1 MTSRAERIDYSIL
14 HKKGK
19 RVPLS
24 TRKPS
29 GDMADEKTADGT
41 QAVDPVDLFVDVQV
55 LKDDIG
61 DFVDEMSFD
70 ATPANEIIITLKGLR
85 SEFRTKHTKLK
96 LLIGNPR
103 YNTEFKREFDDVIQ
117 MIKVA
122 IERAKEFQSKEVA
135 TQKTIVDHQE
145 KSMLF
150 QINTT
155 LRIATELESE
165 WREPAIS
172 QLTDDQILKLKDN
185 QKESAKKL
193 ETVTHNYQE
202 ILKYP
207 AVSGAVKKAVEELG
221 KKYDIII
228 SKKTGF
234 LKDLEKE
241 VDERELN
248 KRDLIKEGKL
258 NINLPKFSG
267 YDSPLDIYTFQ
278 TEFEKLNGRTSTKRV
293 LPDLLINNH
302 LSEPALSLVKHVD
315 NMPEIW
321 ERLKATFGD
330 TRFLLAKKV
339 AKLDNVSQL
348 GKTKDPEKLIAGIS
362 QIISLMRD
370 LLNLASKHDIEKN
383 LFYGEGLEK
392 IYRLM
397 GNDRMTQWL
406 KESCEVE
413 QNEKVLWN
421 KLLLFLE
428 KELKVE
434 QQRLRFCGHVEKSS
448 PGPKGGRG
456 HCAFFGERSESKKC
470 LLCGAKDGE
479 NDHVST
485 GSSGS
490 KVIQYFSCRTFVDKT
505 PSQRFSM
512 LRKKGFCF
520 QCLYPGADW
529 NKGKHA
535 KGECQSEFICPHPSH
550 QSYPKKKHVLLCDEH
565 KNSQDNEALLERYK
579 AKCMKNPSLPSFSRE
594 IKLSFHANSAILTS
608 NIYQSVAEQNAPES
622 NVPVQNVSELNVA
635 DSDDE
640 IKDRGIYMLQQI
652 KMRGEMFNIFFDSGC
667 SDFLI
672 TKDAVNRLGSSATLL
687 SKVPV
692 SIGGLAGSKT
702 ISDHGL
708 YRVKLPLS
716 TGNYAQLSGICLPK
730 LTDNFPLYSL
740 CDAEKSLFD
749 TAGAIAK
756 TFPKLPK
763 TAGGKVDMMI
773 GISYFRYFPKLVFQ
787 SPTGLAIFKSVFR
800 GSDGTTGVLGGPHKS
815 FSRTFDAHL
824 SATFYTELAHIR
836 KLSIVE
842 SPVTPSLDQ
851 TAYRSNVLK
860 SFEAAENAGSQ
871 ITYRCTTC
879 RSCKDCKTHESIEA
893 ISIKE
898 EAEQAVINSS
908 VSIDTDTCTTTAR
921 LPLMFD
927 PVKRLAPNKAVA
939 LKVYNQQVKKL
950 NNPTNAT
957 DKSDV
962 IESEAKLQKLG
973 FVDYVKNL
981 PADIQDDLRNNPVQN
996 FIPWRAVWK
1005 PTSISTP
1012 CRVVFDASMATPSGY
1027 SLNDILAKGKN
1038 GLNKLQEIVIRW
1050 TTHPVGI
1057 HSDISKM
1064 YNTIQLD
1071 QRDWC
1076 LQRYIWH
1083 ENLDPTKIPEEKVIK
1098 TLIYGVKPSGNQ
1110 AEYGLRKIAD
1120 MSKDEYPEASRI
1132 IKKDIYVDDCIS
1144 GAASRP
1150 KASQRGDEIELIVNR
1165 GGYKLKGIT
1174 LSGENPKD
1182 NLSDDG
1188 ESLIVAGL
1196 KWLPKEDVISLNIG
1210 ELNFAKRKRGKKPPA
1225 SDNSIPERLT
1235 KRHCA
1240 SKVGE
1245 IYDLL
1250 GKMTPI
1256 SAGFKLDLH
1265 DLVTHKLD
1273 WDDPIPKELRPTWVN
1288 NFQMMQEMKSVY
1300 FKRCIVPEDAES
1312 LTIETIETG
1321 DASPSIA
1328 CSAIYSRIKRRSG
1341 DYYCQLLFARSKVLP
1356 DRISQPRAEMIAA
1369 LLNIYASE
1377 VVRRSL
1383 GDLHKSSIKLSDSQV
1398 VLHWIGNDQKPLK
1411 QWVRDRVIE
1420 IRRFSHPSDWYYV
1433 SSKNM
1438 IADLGTRRGCS
1449 IEDISMH
1456 SDWINGY
1463 DWMSKDRSEF
1473 PVTTIENLKLD
1484 ASQITEANKETYP
1497 QESTFLSNQSPVPSE
1512 VKKRFDF
1519 LQYSIDPNKHSFSK
1533 VIRIMTM
1540 VMKFIRKILL
1550 RKVDPSKLKTHPW
1563 CKFVSASDSDKA
1575 KSYYFKKCTAE
1586 IQHFVPKK
1594 KYEKISRMKDEVL
1607 VYTGRVLS
1615 CDDITVTGKFTKTM
1629 KDLSTTSFCVPLVD
1643 KHSPVAYA
1651 IVNDV
1656 HWNDKDNSHRGVET
1670 TFRAVL
1676 KQAYIIEGRSIIKAI
1691 KRSCPRC
1698 RYLEKKTIDVAMG
1711 PIPSSR
1717 LTVAPAFYMCQ
1728 VDLSG
1733 PYKAF
1738 PPHNKRGTIKIWLV
1752 VFCCSTTSSTAIKV
1766 MDDYSAPG
1774 FIQAFIRFASD
1785 AGFPKTLYCDEGSQL
1800 LKGCKDM
1807 RLKFKDA
1814 VNKLHKDV
1822 QIEFSSCPVGG
1833 HNFHGKVERRI
1844 QEINKSLERSISNDR
1859 LSLLQW
1865 ETLSSQIANCINNQ
1879 PIGIRNEVSDFES
1892 IDLLTPNRLRLG
1904 RNNERSPEG
1913 EMLTTVHPNKILDTN
1928 QQCFD
1933 AWFEVW
1939 LTSHVPK
1946 LLSQEKWFTSD
1957 RQPSKGDIVLFLKH
1971 ESNIS
1976 NTYQYGM
1983 IDSIHKGKD
1992 DVIRQATVKYKNHQ
2006 EQAFRFTK
2014 RAIRSLVLIRSFDE
2028 VDIMKELGTM
2038 AALADSHFH
2047 WVN

>member
-1 MTSRAERIDYSIL
+1 
-14 HKKGK
+14 
-19 RVPLS
+19 
-24 TRKPS
+24 
-29 GDMADEKTADGT
+29 MADEKQEDGK
-41 QAVDPVDLFVDVQV
+41 QPIDPVDLFVEVEV

-70 ATPANEIIITLKGLR
+70 VTPAREIIATLKELR
-85 SEFRTKHTKLK
+85 SEFRTKHTKIK
-96 LLIGNPR
+96 LLIGTPR
-103 YNTEFKREFDDVIQ
+103 YNTDYKREFDDVIQ
-117 MIKVA
+117 KIKTG
-122 IERAKEFQSKEVA
+122 IEMSKEAQSKEAA
-135 TQKTIVDHQE
+135 TQKTILNHQE
-145 KSMLF
+145 KSKLF
-150 QINTT
+150 QVNTT

-165 WREPAIS
+165 WCESTIP
-172 QLTDDQILKLKDN
+172 QLTDDQLLKLQDN
-185 QKESAKKL
+185 QKVSAKKL
-193 ETVTHNYQE
+193 ETVTQNYQE

-207 AVSGAVKKAVEELG
+207 AASGAMKKAVEELG
-221 KKYDIII
+221 KKYDFII
-228 SKKTGF
+228 SKKTDF

-241 VDERELN
+241 VDQRELN

-258 NINLPKFSG
+258 NINLAKFSG

-278 TEFEKLNGRTSTKRV
+278 TEFEKLYVRTTTKRM

-315 NMPEIW
+315 KISEIW
-321 ERLKATFGD
+321 ERLKATYGD
-330 TRFLLAKKV
+330 TRFLLARKV
-339 AKLDNVSQL
+339 AKLDNISQL

-370 LLNLASKHDIEKN
+370 LLNLASKHNIEKN

-397 GNDRMTQWL
+397 GNARMTQWL
-406 KESCEVE
+406 KESCELE
-413 QNEKVLWN
+413 ANEKVLWN
-421 KLLLFLE
+421 QLLLFLE

-434 QQRLRFCGHVEKSS
+434 QQRLRFCGNNEKSP
-448 PGPKGGRG
+448 PGPKGGKG
-456 HCAFFGERSESKKC
+456 SCAFFGEKQECKKC

-479 NDHVST
+479 HDHVST
-485 GSSGS
+485 GSIGS
-490 KVIQYFSCRTFVDKT
+490 KVIQYFSCRAFAEKT

-512 LRKKGFCF
+512 LRRKGFCF

-535 KGECQSEFICPHPSH
+535 KGECQAEFICPHPSH
-550 QSYPKKKHVLLCDEH
+550 NSYPKKKHVLLCDEH
-565 KNSQDNEALLERYK
+565 KNSKDNEELLERYK
-579 AKCMKNPSLPSFSRE
+579 AKCMRNPSLPSFSRE
-594 IKLSFHANSAILTS
+594 IKLSFHASSAILTS
-608 NIYQSVAEQNAPES
+608 EIHQPVAEKNVLQP
-622 NVPVQNVSELNVA
+622 NVPVQNFVESNVA
-635 DSDDE
+635 DSEED

-652 KMRGEMFNIFFDSGC
+652 KLHSELFNIFFDSGC

-672 TKDAVNRLGSSATLL
+672 TEDAVNRLGSSATML

-692 SIGGLAGSKT
+692 SVGGIAGSKT

-708 YRVKLPLS
+708 YRIKLPLS
-716 TGNYAQLSGICLPK
+716 TGKHAQLSGLCLPK
-730 LTDNFPLYSL
+730 LTDEFPRYSL

-749 TAGAIAK
+749 AAGAIAK
-756 TFPKLPK
+756 IFPKLPK
-763 TAGGKVDMMI
+763 SAGGKVDMMI
-773 GISYFRYFPKLVFQ
+773 GISYFRYFPKLIFQ
-787 SPTGLAIFKSVFR
+787 SPTGLSIFKSVFR
-800 GSDGTTGVLGGPHKS
+800 SSDGTTGVLGGPHES

-824 SATFYTELAHIR
+824 SATFYTELARIR
-836 KLSIVE
+836 ELSIVE
-842 SPVTPSLDQ
+842 SPTIQNSTPLIDH
-851 TAYRSNVLK
+851 TAYRSNILK
-860 SFEAAENAGSQ
+860 SFESAENAGSQ

-879 RSCKDCKTHESIEA
+879 RNCKDCKSHESIEA

-898 EAEQAVINSS
+898 EAEQAIINSS
-908 VSIDTDTCTTTAR
+908 VSIDTNTCTTTAR

-927 PVKRLAPNKAVA
+927 PVKRLAPNKSVA
-939 LKVYNQQVKKL
+939 LKVYSQQIKKL
-950 NNPTNAT
+950 NNPTNAQ

-962 IESEAKLQKLG
+962 LESEAKLQKLG

-981 PADIQDDLRNNPVQN
+981 PADVQVDLRNNPVQN

-1012 CRVVFDASMATPSGY
+1012 CRIVFDASMVTSSGY

-1038 GLNKLQEIVIRW
+1038 GLNKLQEIAIRW
-1050 TTHPVGI
+1050 STHQVGI

-1064 YNTIQLD
+1064 YNTIRLD

-1083 ENLDPTKIPEEKVIK
+1083 ENLDPTKIPDEKVIK

-1120 MSKDEYPEASRI
+1120 MSKNEFPETSRI

-1144 GAASRP
+1144 GAASLEM
-1150 KASQRGDEIELIVNR
+1150 ASQRADEMELIVNR

-1174 LSGENPKD
+1174 LSGENPNE

-1188 ESLIVAGL
+1188 KSLVVAGL
-1196 KWLPKEDVISLNIG
+1196 KWFPKDDVILLNIG
-1210 ELNFAKRKRGKKPPA
+1210 ELNFAKRKRGRKPPV

-1265 DLVTHKLD
+1265 DLVIHKLD
-1273 WDDPIPKELRPTWVN
+1273 WDDAIPKELRPTWIN
-1288 NFQMMQEMKSVY
+1288 NFQMMQEMKTVY
-1300 FKRCIVPEDAES
+1300 FKRCVVPEDAES
-1312 LTIETIETG
+1312 LSIETIDTG
-1321 DASPSIA
+1321 DASSSIA

-1341 DYYCQLLFARSKVLP
+1341 DYCCQLLFARSKILP
-1356 DRISQPRAEMIAA
+1356 DHTSQPRAEMIAA
-1369 LLNIYASE
+1369 LLNIHTSE
-1377 VVRRSL
+1377 VVKRSL
-1383 GDLHKSSIKLSDSQV
+1383 GDLHKSSMKLCDSQV
-1398 VLHWIGNDQKPLK
+1398 VLHWIGNDKKPLK

-1420 IRRFSHPSDWYYV
+1420 IRRFSQPSDWYYV

-1449 IEDISMH
+1449 IEDISMD

-1463 DWMSKDRSEF
+1463 EWMSKDQSEF
-1473 PVTTIENLKLD
+1473 PVTPINSLKLD

-1497 QESTFLSNQSPVPSE
+1497 QESTFLSNQSVPSE
-1512 VKKRFDF
+1512 VKKHFDF
-1519 LQYSIDPNKHSFSK
+1519 LQYIIDPNKHSYSK
-1533 VIRIMTM
+1533 VIRLMTM
-1540 VMKFIRKILL
+1540 VMKFIRKILS
-1550 RKVDPSKLKTHPW
+1550 RKVNPSKLKSHPW
-1563 CKFVSASDSDKA
+1563 CKVVSTSDTDKA

-1586 IQHFVPKK
+1586 IQHFLPKK
-1594 KYEKISRMKDEVL
+1594 KYEKISRMKDGVL
-1607 VYTGRVLS
+1607 IYTGRVLT
-1615 CDDITVTGKFTKTM
+1615 CDDITVTGRFTKAM
-1629 KDLSTTSFCVPLVD
+1629 KDLSSTSFCVPLVD

-1656 HWNDKDNSHRGVET
+1656 HWNDQNASHRGIET
-1670 TFRAVL
+1670 TLRAVL
-1676 KQAYIIEGRSIIKAI
+1676 RHAYILEVRSIIKAI

-1698 RYLEKKTIDVAMG
+1698 RYLEKKTIEVAMG

-1738 PPHNKRGTIKIWLV
+1738 SPHNKRATIKIWLV
-1752 VFCCSTTSSTAIKV
+1752 VFCCSTTSSTSIKV
-1766 MDDYSAPG
+1766 MDDYSTPA
-1774 FIQAFIRFASD
+1774 FLQAFIRFASD

-1807 RLKFKDA
+1807 RLKFKDT
-1814 VNKLHKDV
+1814 VNQLHQDV
-1822 QIEFSSCPVGG
+1822 EVEFNSCPVGG

-1844 QEINKSLERSISNDR
+1844 QEINKSLERSISNER

-1892 IDLLTPNRLRLG
+1892 MDLLTPNRLRLG

-1913 EMLTTVHPNKILDTN
+1913 EMLTTIHPNKILDAN

-1939 LTSHVPK
+1939 LSTHVPK

-1957 RQPSKGDIVLFLKH
+1957 GQPSKGDIVLFLKH
-1971 ESNIS
+1971 ESNIN

-1983 IDSIHKGKD
+1983 IDSVHKGKD

-2006 EQAFRFTK
+2006 EQAFRLTK

-2028 VDIMKELGTM
+2028 IDIMKELGTM
-2038 AALADSHFH
+2038 AALADSRFH
-2047 WVN
+2047 WSN